1 MFLNY
6 YHFHK
11 LSLTFRDWTIDSQAV
26 SQRDIHKILL
36 PQPMLVVLSAF
47 SFVFCVIYC
56 VEVTSLVIGKYGSL
70 SICRDFRCFLPSAFI
85 IFMNVPHLKFLLLL
99 NLFRLFFFFLLLF
112 VCFSPLSPPS
122 LALASNWTSYWKD
135 QVQIQYFEPADLL
148 SACHQSKEQSMVQ
161 LLLIVRNA
169 KLHIK
174 CLPFNKPLELKL
186 NICTSIC
193 V

>member
-99 NLFRLFFFFLLLF
+99 NLFRLFIFFYFCLF
-112 VCFSPLSPPS
+112 VS
-122 LALASNWTSYWKD
+122 AHW
-135 QVQIQYFEPADLL
+135 VLL
-148 SACHQSKEQSMVQ
+148 H
-161 LLLIVRNA
+161 LHWLLIGPHIGRTKCKYNILSQQTFYLLVINQRNNQWSSYFWSSET
-169 KLHIK
+169 LNCI
-174 CLPFNKPLELKL
+174 LNVYLLINPL
-186 NICTSIC
+186 N
-193 V
+193 

>member
-1 MFLNY
+1 MGHYLFAE
-6 YHFHK
+6 
-11 LSLTFRDWTIDSQAV
+11 T
-26 SQRDIHKILL
+26 
-36 PQPMLVVLSAF
+36 
-47 SFVFCVIYC
+47 
-56 VEVTSLVIGKYGSL
+56 
-70 SICRDFRCFLPSAFI
+70 FRCFLPSAFI
-85 IFMNVPHLKFLLLL
+85 IFMNVPYLKFLLLSI
-99 NLFRLFFFFLLLF
+99 LFRLFIFLLLF

-161 LLLIVRNA
+161 LLLILRNA

-186 NICTSIC
+186 NICTSITLC
-193 V
+193 LIQNQKNSVWP

>member
-1 MFLNY
+1 MGHYLFAE
-6 YHFHK
+6 
-11 LSLTFRDWTIDSQAV
+11 T
-26 SQRDIHKILL
+26 
-36 PQPMLVVLSAF
+36 
-47 SFVFCVIYC
+47 
-56 VEVTSLVIGKYGSL
+56 
-70 SICRDFRCFLPSAFI
+70 FRCFLPSAFI

-99 NLFRLFFFFLLLF
+99 NLFRLFIFFTF
-112 VCFSPLSPPS
+112 VCLFQPIESPS

-161 LLLIVRNA
+161 LLLILRNA

-193 V
+193 VWFKIRKIQSGRNFVSIERIICTLKVREVYKGIWKSWTDFIKAVSEVLQVEI